1 MNKLEQRISDELT
14 AIDLESRYDSML
26 DECYPEIKIGYLTF
40 SPSRVLA
47 ELDPIAYR
55 CGMSDWESSEGF
67 IEIGGDYY
75 EQSECEKI
83 RDELVSELES
93 EVADLELVIEEEREQ
108 EEPSDSTIDA
118 TEADIAALT
127 REIKEWNN
135 YSF

>member
-14 AIDLESRYDSML
+14 AIDLESRYDDML
-26 DECYPEIKIGYLTF
+26 DEIYPDCEIAGMSFCT
-40 SPSRVLA
+40 SRALK
-47 ELDPIAYR
+47 ELDPTAYR

-93 EVADLELVIEEEREQ
+93 EIEDLESDIETEREEE
-108 EEPSDSTIDA
+108 EPNNSAIA
-118 TEADIAALT
+118 ENEAEIAALT
-127 REIKEWNN
+127 KEIKEWNN